1 MDISAMN
8 KSELTEL
15 IKLNKDK
22 TDKALIDKAFSLR
35 KKYYGDKVYLR
46 GLIEVS
52 NFCKNDCFYCG
63 IRCANQKV
71 NRYRLS
77 HEEIMSCCKR
87 GYELGFHTFV
97 LQGGEDDFFDDETMC
112 KIIGEIKE
120 NYPDCAVT
128 LSLGEKTKE
137 TYKKYKDAGADRYLL
152 RHESATEE
160 HYKKL
165 HPVSL
170 SLKNRKRCLYDLKD
184 LGFQVG
190 AGFMVGSPFQTE
202 EYLAEDLLFLKELSP
217 EMVGIGP
224 FIPHCDTPFRD
235 YAQGPLELTI
245 TMLALTR
252 ILLPKSLI
260 PATTALGTISKD
272 GREMGLLA
280 GANVIMPNLSPLD
293 FRKDYALY
301 NDKAYTGDEAAESI
315 KKIEEKVSA
324 LGLKI
329 DFSRGDNIDF
339 QKEKQQ

>member
-8 KSELTEL
+8 KKELSEL

-63 IRCANQKV
+63 IRCGNKKV

-77 HEEIMSCCKR
+77 HDEIMSCCKR

-120 NYPDCAVT
+120 NYPDCAIT

-165 HPVSL
+165 HPASL

-202 EYLAEDLLFLKELSP
+202 ENLAEDLLFLKELSP

-224 FIPHCDTPFRD
+224 FIPHCDTPFKD
-235 YAQGPLELTI
+235 YEAGSLDLTI